1 MSAGSIFRWVDQNI
15 EKVVILI
22 CYTAMAG
29 IICEEVFR
37 RFIFRQQAAWSTTI
51 PIYLFLWV
59 TWIGA
64 AYNTKLRTHLTFDEI
79 RMRLPYNAQFA
90 CMVMDAILWITFAL
104 IVSYFSVEQVMLS
117 YKNFAIVQG
126 TDNVMQWW
134 FYLATPVAWTLLII
148 RVLQNVADDIGRYR
162 RRDPFIVDIQA
173 IGQT

>member
-134 FYLATPVAWTLLII
+134 FYMATPLGWALLIL
-148 RVLQNVADDIGRYR
+148 RAAQNLIIDVKSFREGKPFRIQVAMIKD
-162 RRDPFIVDIQA
+162 
-173 IGQT
+173 